1 MRGVP
6 FGVLASFILVA
17 ICTTAAASPP
27 VSPRVDY
34 VDPLPDQPQKG
45 DPATILYDDFDQ
57 GNPIDRYYEYN
68 DNNGDFIPADYE
80 KFGSR
85 GRAMRARFQKGEVGA
100 GVLMTFFGD
109 NPAVEAGKANLAPR
123 RGERFNEVYWRFL
136 LKHQRGWQGSPAKLS
151 RATVIASPNWAQAAI
166 AHHWAKGDYL
176 TLDPASGIRL
186 ASNPGEKDTLVTTK
200 YNDFPNLRWH
210 GGNTPVGKFPI
221 FSTAESA
228 HWVTVECCFRLN
240 TPGKSD
246 GEFTAWIDGKEDCA
260 RRNLNWT
267 GTWNAYG
274 INALFLENYWNQGSL
289 KEQERY
295 FDNYVI
301 ATKPVGPMVV
311 PLEPTIVKTAF
322 EDPDPADK
330 QSAWQVRIA
339 SDPEGKNVAWDSGT
353 ISSDGN
359 SCVAKG
365 LKPDAAYWT
374 SLRQCDSGGEWS
386 DWSPWHGWFR
396 TAAQ

>member
-6 FGVLASFILVA
+6 FGVLASFLLVA
-17 ICTTAAASPP
+17 ICSTAWASPP
-27 VSPRVDY
+27 VSPRIDY
-34 VDPLPDQPQKG
+34 VDSVPDQPQKG

-57 GNPIDRYYEYN
+57 GNP
-68 DNNGDFIPADYE
+68 
-80 KFGSR
+80 
-85 GRAMRARFQKGEVGA
+85 
-100 GVLMTFFGD
+100 
-109 NPAVEAGKANLAPR
+109 
-123 RGERFNEVYWRFL
+123 
-136 LKHQRGWQGSPAKLS
+136 
-151 RATVIASPNWAQAAI
+151 
-166 AHHWAKGDYL
+166 
-176 TLDPASGIRL
+176 
-186 ASNPGEKDTLVTTK
+186 GEKDTLVTTK
-200 YNDFPNLRWH
+200 YNDSPNLRRH
-210 GGNTPVGKFPI
+210 GGNTPVRKFPI
-221 FSTAESA
+221 FSTAESG

-246 GEFTAWIDGKEDCA
+246 GESTAWVDGKEDCT

-274 INALFLENYWNQGSL
+274 INALFLENYWNDGSV
-289 KEQERY
+289 KEQERH

-322 EDPDPADK
+322 EDPDPGDT

-365 LKPDAAYWT
+365 LKPAAAYWT
-374 SLRQCDSGGEWS
+374 SVRQCDSDGEWS